1 MAITLRQVET
11 FRAVL
16 DTGSMTR
23 AAELLGVSQPTV
35 SRLIADMEA
44 EIGLVLFERGGRV
57 VQPTPEALAIGQEV
71 ERSFAGLA
79 QIDAMAR
86 SLSVAPRLKITV
98 VPSLVPVLADTV
110 LAGFAKVRPN
120 VVLSLDV
127 QTTRRTLEDIVG
139 RQADL
144 GITFEPVN
152 DPAFLV
158 TVIGHAE
165 AACIIPADHML
176 AGEDGPVAV
185 AELQGE
191 PFVAFMPDA
200 LFRQRLDRL
209 LGLAGVRVRV
219 RAEARTTEAACR
231 MAAALPALT
240 VVPSGRIDVG
250 EGRLVVRPLAP
261 AIVSDV
267 VVALPAGRPPST
279 VATDFLAFVA
289 ELGPAALDTA
299 PRRTP

>member
-16 DTGSMTR
+16 NTGSMTR

-35 SRLIADMEA
+35 SRRIADMEA
-44 EIGLVLFERGGRV
+44 EIGLVLCERSGRV

-110 LAGFAKVRPN
+110 LAGFARVRPN
-120 VVLSLDV
+120 VVVSLDV
-127 QTTRRTLEDIVG
+127 QTTRRTLEDIVS

-152 DPAFLV
+152 DPAFTV

-165 AACIIPADHML
+165 AACVIPAGHRL
-176 AGEDGPVAV
+176 AADSGPAAI

-200 LFRQRLDRL
+200 LFRQRLDRM
-209 LGLAGVRVRV
+209 LGLAGVQVRV

-231 MAAALPALT
+231 LAAALPALT
-240 VVPSGRIDVG
+240 VVPSGRVDVG

-267 VVALPAGRPPST
+267 VVALPAGRPPSA
-279 VATDFLAFVA
+279 VASDFLAFVA
-289 ELGPAALDTA
+289 ALGPAALDTA
-299 PRRTP
+299 SRRTP

>member
-1 MAITLRQVET
+1 MPITLRQVET

-110 LAGFAKVRPN
+110 LAGFARVHPG

-127 QTTRRTLEDIVG
+127 QTTRRTLEDIVS

-152 DPAFLV
+152 DPAFTV
-158 TVIGHAE
+158 SVIGHAE
-165 AACIIPADHML
+165 AACVIPAGHRL
-176 AGEDGPVAV
+176 AGESGPVAV
-185 AELQGE
+185 ADLQGE

-200 LFRQRLDRL
+200 LFRQRFDRM
-209 LGLAGVRVRV
+209 LGLAGVQVRV

-240 VVPSGRIDVG
+240 VVPSGRVDVG

-267 VVALPAGRPPST
+267 VVALPAGRPASA
-279 VATDFLAFVA
+279 VASAFLAFVA
-289 ELGPAALDTA
+289 ALGPAALDA
-299 PRRTP
+299 ASRRMP

>member
-23 AAELLGVSQPTV
+23 AADLLGVSQPTV

-110 LAGFAKVRPN
+110 LAGFARVHPG

-127 QTTRRTLEDIVG
+127 QTTRRTLEDIVS

-152 DPAFLV
+152 DPAFTV
-158 TVIGHAE
+158 SVIGHAE
-165 AACIIPADHML
+165 AACVIPAGHRL
-176 AGEDGPVAV
+176 AGESGPVAV
-185 AELQGE
+185 ADLQGE

-200 LFRQRLDRL
+200 LFRQRLDRT
-209 LGLAGVRVRV
+209 LGLAGVQVRV

-240 VVPSGRIDVG
+240 VVPSGRVDVG

-267 VVALPAGRPPST
+267 VVALPAGRPASA
-279 VATDFLAFVA
+279 VASAFLAFVA
-289 ELGPAALDTA
+289 ALGPAALDA
-299 PRRTP
+299 ASRRMP

>member
-16 DTGSMTR
+16 DTGSMTG

-44 EIGLVLFERGGRV
+44 EIGLVLFGRGGRV

-86 SLSVAPRLKITV
+86 SLSVSPRLKITV

-110 LAGFAKVRPN
+110 LAGFARNRPG
-120 VVLSLDV
+120 VVVSLDV

-152 DPAFLV
+152 DPAFAV

-165 AACIIPADHML
+165 AACVIPAAHRLSADP
-176 AGEDGPVAV
+176 GPVAI
-185 AELQGE
+185 ADLQGE

-200 LFRQRLDRL
+200 LFRQRLDRMFA
-209 LGLAGVRVRV
+209 LAGVQVRV

-231 MAAALPALT
+231 MAAALPAIA
-240 VVPSGRIDVG
+240 VVPSGRVDVG
-250 EGRLVVRPLAP
+250 EGRLVVRPLTP
-261 AIVSDV
+261 SVVSDV
-267 VVALPAGRPPST
+267 VVALPAGRPPSA
-279 VATDFLAFVA
+279 VASEFLAFVA
-289 ELGPAALDTA
+289 SLGPAALDTA
-299 PRRTP
+299 SRRTP

>member
-11 FRAVL
+11 FRAVM

-57 VQPTPEALAIGQEV
+57 VQPTPEALAIGEEV

-110 LAGFAKVRPN
+110 LAGFARVRPN
-120 VVLSLDV
+120 VTVSLDV
-127 QTTRRTLEDIVG
+127 QTTRRTLEDIVS

-152 DPAFLV
+152 DPAFTV

-165 AACIIPADHML
+165 AACVIPARHRL
-176 AGEDGPVAV
+176 AGDAGPVAI
-185 AELQGE
+185 AQLQGE

-200 LFRQRLDRL
+200 LFRQRLDRM
-209 LGLAGVRVRV
+209 LGLAGIQVRV

-231 MAAALPALT
+231 MAAALPAIT
-240 VVPSGRIDVG
+240 VVPSGRVDVG

-267 VVALPAGRPPST
+267 VVALPAGRPPSG
-279 VATDFLAFVA
+279 VASDFLTFVA

-299 PRRTP
+299 SRRTP